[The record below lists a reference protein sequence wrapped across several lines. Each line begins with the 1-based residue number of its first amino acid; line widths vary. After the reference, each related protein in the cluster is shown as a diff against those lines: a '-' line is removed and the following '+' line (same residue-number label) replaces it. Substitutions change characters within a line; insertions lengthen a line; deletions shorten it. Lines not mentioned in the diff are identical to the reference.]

1 MSEEEE
7 EDFGSRL
14 LLQKSS
20 GRRSCSTVL
29 EKKKKKKSS
38 FFVWLFPPVCLGSFI
53 RPARSS
59 LRYVILE
66 GRNCVKK
73 IIDVDCCGRMC
84 CSSSRDAVVGLELV
98 LVLFVYCCSNGQ
110 ILRVFLCGIV
120 MTFELPDCTC
130 PCSVKVSDKEARE
143 THLP

>member
-1 MSEEEE
+1 LSEEEE

-29 EKKKKKKSS
+29 EKQKKKKKKKKSS
-38 FFVWLFPPVCLGSFI
+38 FFVWFFPPVCLGSFI

-73 IIDVDCCGRMC
+73 IILDVDCCGRMC
-84 CSSSRDAVVGLELV
+84 CSSRDAVVGLELV
-98 LVLFVYCCSNGQ
+98 LVCV
-110 ILRVFLCGIV
+110 
-120 MTFELPDCTC
+120 LPQQRTDT
-130 PCSVKVSDKEARE
+130 
-143 THLP
+143 

>member
-1 MSEEEE
+1 LSEEEE
-7 EDFGSRL
+7 DYFGSRL
-14 LLQKSS
+14 LLRKSS

-29 EKKKKKKSS
+29 EKKKKKSS
-38 FFVWLFPPVCLGSFI
+38 FFAWLFPPVCLGSFI

-66 GRNCVKK
+66 GRNCAKK
-73 IIDVDCCGRMC
+73 IILDVDCCGRMC
-84 CSSSRDAVVGLELV
+84 CSSRAAVVGLELV
-98 LVLFVYCCSNGQ
+98 LVLFVYCRSNGQ

-120 MTFELPDCTC
+120 MTFKLPDCTY